1 MAIPG
6 TGQGQSQDPEERGDL
21 SRLSPVKW
29 LRLDLNADAW
39 KTPMSLL
46 FLCFA
51 MHLNQAE
58 REQRRMDGAPG
69 CGQSLETTPLLQPPL
84 LADLPLPKLPAEPRH
99 GPERT
104 AGAGCGP
111 APRRQLL
118 QWVEDV
124 AAC

>member
-6 TGQGQSQDPEERGDL
+6 TGPGKSRDLEERGDL

-29 LRLDLNADAW
+29 LRLDQNADAW

-46 FLCFA
+46 FFCFA

-69 CGQSLETTPLLQPPL
+69 CGQSLETTPLLQSPL
-84 LADLPLPKLPAEPRH
+84 LADLPLPKLPVE
-99 GPERT
+99 PERT

-118 QWVEDV
+118 QWIEDV